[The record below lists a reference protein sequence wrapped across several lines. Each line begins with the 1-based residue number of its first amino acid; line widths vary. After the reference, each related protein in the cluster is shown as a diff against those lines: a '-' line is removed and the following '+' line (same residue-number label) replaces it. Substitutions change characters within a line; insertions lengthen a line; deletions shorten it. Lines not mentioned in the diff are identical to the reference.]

1 MKKLNIILTAVAL
14 FVTAVCAYAAED
26 AVSAS
31 QKTDGKKSAVVD
43 HLKSHYKFY
52 GFIRNYFAYDSHESK
67 SGTGDLYYWLPTDR
81 ALNANGD
88 DMARQNQFRF
98 LAITSRVGV
107 DVSGYQVGKTQFGAK
122 VEADFYCGLD
132 SKTSTGATDRV
143 SGTATLRLRQAYA
156 TLKWA
161 DLGKNHQ
168 GSIAMKI
175 GQAWH
180 PMAADLPDIFSL
192 ESAAP
197 FGPFS
202 RTPQVTTDFN
212 FNSSWSL
219 TASLIWQ
226 MQYKS
231 AGPDGASANY
241 IKYSCTPETYLGLNY
256 KNEGFLG
263 RVGVD
268 ILSIKP
274 RHTGNVGGT
283 TVKVKDRITTVSPFV
298 YLQYTKDLFKFK
310 AKTIYGSAGEHFNL
324 MSGYAVASREDDLN
338 WTYTPFHTSSTWVT
352 LAYGKKVQGSLLLG
366 YIKNF
371 GTDKYID
378 NVSGV
383 VDAKDI
389 YFQANGSASI
399 AQMYRIQPEIA
410 YNIGKF
416 TVGLEY
422 MLTSVQYC
430 SDKDGS
436 IVYTVRGLS
445 KSEAHWVNNHRVQAM
460 VKFTF

>member
-1 MKKLNIILTAVAL
+1 MKRLNIISAAAALCAVAL
-14 FVTAVCAYAAED
+14 CANAQNSTENKETAKE
-26 AVSAS
+26 
-31 QKTDGKKSAVVD
+31 
-43 HLKSHYKFY
+43 HLQNHYKFY

-81 ALNANGD
+81 SLNAKGE
-88 DMARQNQFRF
+88 DMAQISQFRF

-107 DVSGYQVGKTQFGAK
+107 DVSGYQVGRTQFGAK

-132 SKTSTGATDRV
+132 SKTSSGAVDRV

-161 DLGKNHQ
+161 ELGLSQQ

-202 RTPQVTTDFN
+202 RTPQVTADFN
-212 FNSSWSL
+212 FNSAFGM

-231 AGPDGASANY
+231 AGPEGASANY
-241 IKYSCTPETYLGLNY
+241 IKYSCTPEVYFGLNY
-256 KNEGFLG
+256 KSGGFLG

-268 ILSIKP
+268 LLSIKP
-274 RHTGNVGGT
+274 RNTAVVGGT
-283 TVKVKDRITTVSPFV
+283 TVKVKDRITTLSPYI

-310 AKTIYGSAGEHFNL
+310 AKSIFASAGEHINL
-324 MSGYAVASREDDLN
+324 MSGYAVASRSDDMQ
-338 WTYTPFHTSSTWVT
+338 WEYTPYRTSSTWAT
-352 LAYGKKVQGSLLLG
+352 FAYGKKIQGAMLLG
-366 YIKNF
+366 YIKNL
-371 GTDKYID
+371 GTEKDIV
-378 NVSGV
+378 NVKGTVNS
-383 VDAKDI
+383 KDI

-399 AQMYRIQPEIA
+399 SSMFRIQPEVT

-422 MLTSVQYC
+422 MLTAVQYC
-430 SDKDGS
+430 SDKNGS
-436 IVYTVRGLS
+436 VVYNVRGLS
-445 KSEAHWVNNHRVQAM
+445 KSEAHWVLNNRIQAM

>member
-1 MKKLNIILTAVAL
+1 MKRLNIISAAVAICA
-14 FVTAVCAYAAED
+14 TALCANAQNSTE
-26 AVSAS
+26 
-31 QKTDGKKSAVVD
+31 KKETAKE
-43 HLKSHYKFY
+43 HLQNHYKFY

-81 ALNANGD
+81 SLNAKGE
-88 DMARQNQFRF
+88 DMAQQSQFRF
-98 LAITSRVGV
+98 LAITSRLGV

-132 SKTSTGATDRV
+132 SKTSGGATDRV

-161 DLGKNHQ
+161 ELGRNEQ

-212 FNSSWSL
+212 FNSNFSI

-241 IKYSCTPETYLGLNY
+241 IKYACTPETYLGLNVTGG
-256 KNEGFLG
+256 GFLG

-274 RHTGNVGGT
+274 RHTGTVDGT
-283 TVKVKDRITTVSPFV
+283 TVKVKDRITTVSPYV
-298 YLQYTKDLFKFK
+298 YLQYTKNLFKFK
-310 AKTIYGSAGEHFNL
+310 AKSTFSQGGEHINL
-324 MSGYAVASREDDLN
+324 MSGYAVADRSDAME
-338 WTYTPFHTSSTWVT
+338 WKYTPYRTSSTWVT
-352 LAYGKKVQGSLLLG
+352 LAFGKKVQGALLAG
-366 YIKNF
+366 YIKNL
-371 GTDKYID
+371 GTNKDIA
-378 NVSGV
+378 S
-383 VDAKDI
+383 AKDI

-399 AQMYRIQPEIA
+399 AQMYRIQPEIT

-416 TVGLEY
+416 TLGFEY
-422 MLTSVQYC
+422 MFTSVQYC
-430 SDKDGS
+430 SDPDGS
-436 IVYTVRGLS
+436 ISYNLRGLS
-445 KSEAHWVNNHRVQAM
+445 TSQAHWVNNHRVQAM
-460 VKFTF
+460 VKFNF